1 METTTSLEI
10 CNHPVFHNINL
21 RLRGPNQLFLGS
33 HAKTYIPR
41 ISRLQKKQNT
51 KTKTKVKNSKP
62 IDLPQLW
69 LSKPQLIIKL
79 SHPIRSLQLEPIC
92 LILILNYINQI
103 CKNLVN
109 FTISSLTVYRF
120 CITLVTIGPKCTC
133 NSFYSNLRYAQTTNK
148 ELNKYYLLLVE
159 SHPSYKIDRA
169 TATTNN
175 QQSMMMITSN
185 KKIDQE
191 MAEEGGRR
199 MEAGIKQIG
208 RDD

>member
-1 METTTSLEI
+1 QTT
-10 CNHPVFHNINL
+10 INNQTIP
-21 RLRGPNQLFLGS
+21 PNQ
-33 HAKTYIPR
+33 IPSAGLKELPTWFER
-41 ISRLQKKQNT
+41 CEMEDLIESIS
-51 KTKTKVKNSKP
+51 
-62 IDLPQLW
+62 
-69 LSKPQLIIKL
+69 
-79 SHPIRSLQLEPIC
+79 
-92 LILILNYINQI
+92 
-103 CKNLVN
+103 NLVN

-133 NSFYSNLRYAQTTNK
+133 NSFYSNLRYAQ
-148 ELNKYYLLLVE
+148 V
-159 SHPSYKIDRA
+159 
-169 TATTNN
+169 ATTNN